1 MKTLYESILDDE
13 DVLISKSKNDATLQ
27 NALINAICGRN
38 IDSIDALFKDIL
50 PKGGYWEF
58 TKLTNSNKVSY
69 VSRDPYTFRM
79 PVISIEYYI
88 KARYL
93 FIEYNKLT
101 TNNTYKRI
109 FLSYYNI
116 SDNDYNRIK
125 RLIAK
130 KFNLKKSHDTQNK
143 MIWIPK

>member
-1 MKTLYESILDDE
+1 MKNLYESILDDE
-13 DVLISKSKNDATLQ
+13 DVLISKSKNEATLQ
-27 NALINAICGRN
+27 NALISAIRGR
-38 IDSIDALFKDIL
+38 DVDTIDALFKDIL

-58 TKLTNSNKVSY
+58 TKLPNSNKVSY

-79 PVISIEYYI
+79 PVIRIEYYI
-88 KARYL
+88 KARCL

-101 TNNTYKRI
+101 NNTYKRM
-109 FLSYYNI
+109 FLDYYNI
-116 SDNDYNRIK
+116 SNDDYNRIK

-130 KFNLKKSHDTQNK
+130 KFNLKKSHDTQGK